1 MSDRLIDQ
9 NNEEPAAGPTPQ
21 QTVAEMAEMIGG
33 LAHELRNP
41 LSTLMVNLKLLSE
54 DLNDLT
60 ADPEDTRRRSLV
72 RVNSLQREAERLQTL
87 FDEFLHLTDPFKG
100 RRTEEDINDIVG
112 RLLAFF
118 EPSARGGGIK
128 VEFTLADGPLV
139 CRVDE
144 SHLRRALLNILI
156 NAQQAMPHG
165 GTMTVTTKAEDSFA
179 VIEIADTGTGI
190 GEEDRERVLR
200 PFFSTKAEGTGLGL
214 SITQRVIHEH
224 GGTLGFESQR
234 DAGTTFTIRLP
245 RPAGTG
251 ETNG

>member
-1 MSDRLIDQ
+1 MSD
-9 NNEEPAAGPTPQ
+9 PAKAPGSQLPVDNPNPQ
-21 QTVAEMAEMIGG
+21 QTVAEMAELIGG

-41 LSTLMVNLKLLSE
+41 LSTLMVNLKLLAE

-72 RVNSLQREAERLQTL
+72 RVGTLQREAGRLQSL
-87 FDEFLHLTDPFKG
+87 FDEFLHLTDPFKAH
-100 RRTEEDINDIVG
+100 RTEEDINDIVG

-118 EPSARGGGIK
+118 EPSARGGGIRI
-128 VEFTLADGPLV
+128 EFTLADGPLV

-165 GTMTVTTKAEDSFA
+165 GTMTVTTRAEGASA

-190 GEEDRERVLR
+190 SEEDRERVLR
-200 PFFSTKAEGTGLGL
+200 PFFSTKAEGSGLGL

-224 GGTLGFESQR
+224 GGTLSFESRR

-245 RPAGTG
+245 RPTDTG
-251 ETNG
+251 LGG